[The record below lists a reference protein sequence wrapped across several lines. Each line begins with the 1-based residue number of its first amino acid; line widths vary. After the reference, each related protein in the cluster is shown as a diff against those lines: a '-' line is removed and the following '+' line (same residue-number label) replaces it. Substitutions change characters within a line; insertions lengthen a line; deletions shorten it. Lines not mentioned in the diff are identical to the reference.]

1 MILIIIVDILVDLSL
16 QFEKYIED
24 KRGKIL
30 FLKYGEKNIN
40 LIEIKQNF
48 ARGGHYHQ
56 TNTNHFLISGKIK
69 YYEKNIKTDQE
80 KISIVSSPCIINTQS
95 YIAHLLIAIEDSLFF
110 EVFENYEDTVY
121 HDYRKI
127 VKDLMNL

>member
-1 MILIIIVDILVDLSL
+1 MILIIIIYTLVDLTL
-16 QFEKYIED
+16 EFEKYIED

-69 YYEKNIKTDQE
+69 YYEKILKQT
-80 KISIVSSPCIINTQS
+80 KKR
-95 YIAHLLIAIEDSLFF
+95 YL
-110 EVFENYEDTVY
+110 
-121 HDYRKI
+121 
-127 VKDLMNL
+127 